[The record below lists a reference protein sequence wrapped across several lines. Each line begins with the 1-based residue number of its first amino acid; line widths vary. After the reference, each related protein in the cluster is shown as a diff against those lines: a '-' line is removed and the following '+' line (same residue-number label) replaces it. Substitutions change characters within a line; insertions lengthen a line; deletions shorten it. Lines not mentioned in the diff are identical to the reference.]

1 MMDNMT
7 AKKAKKI
14 LEESIDKILLG
25 IQEENYDSITKI
37 NEIIADRASN
47 GCDSVLIDYGVDS
60 SMWDSIN
67 TILYYYE
74 LGGFKIDE
82 TGFNEVIISWE

>member
-1 MMDNMT
+1 MENMT
-7 AKKAKKI
+7 AERARKI
-14 LEESIDKILLG
+14 LKESIDKILLE
-25 IQEENYDSITKI
+25 IQEENYDSITEI

-47 GCDSVLIDYGVDS
+47 GYDSVLIGYGIGS
-60 SMWDSIN
+60 SIWDSIN